1 MGLTWMIIGFDNNR
15 CYGKMVYVFG
25 KLIHNYRR
33 WYRWCRLGQASN
45 RAVFIGESA
54 ATATERKK
62 CTPFLLSFRLRYLF
76 GFYMFVVLRFLRL
89 DPLSH
94 LIYCYCLFDLG
105 FLLLSV
111 MSLLLSH
118 CYVGHCHRFWF
129 VISFLICCCC
139 CFPHYCGLF

>member
-1 MGLTWMIIGFDNNR
+1 MVLITTDVMVKWFMFLVNWYIIIDDDIDD
-15 CYGKMVYVFG
+15 VD
-25 KLIHNYRR
+25 
-33 WYRWCRLGQASN
+33 RLGQASN
-45 RAVFIGESA
+45 RAVFIAESA

-76 GFYMFVVLRFLRL
+76 GFYMFVVLRFL
-89 DPLSH
+89 

-111 MSLLLSH
+111 MSLLLLSH

-139 CFPHYCGLF
+139 YCFPHHCGLF